1 MQRKWEKRG
10 GEGEKRRRE
19 GREWE
24 REVVRWK
31 KRETSVFYLLAY
43 SPTAITHGLSQS
55 SKAWNFIQVPHAG
68 GRGPSTGV
76 IICGVSRCFSRELGR
91 KCSSQDSN
99 RFPHGMPALQAT
111 PQSRSLLQSTLE
123 IACRNW
129 RQLIFFKTYL
139 PQRLILNS
147 LKNYE
152 IQMNYQSSNTVF
164 SLMLLLRS
172 L

>member
-1 MQRKWEKRG
+1 MREKGRGRRKEKERG
-10 GEGEKRRRE
+10 ERMRE
-19 GREWE
+19 GGGQVEKE
-24 REVVRWK
+24 GNI
-31 KRETSVFYLLAY
+31 SLLFA
-43 SPTAITHGLSQS
+43 GLLSNSHNTWAQPVQ

-68 GRGPSTGV
+68 GRGPSTRV

-99 RFPHGMPALQAT
+99 RFPHGMPALQAA

-147 LKNYE
+147 LKYYE